1 MTIQRPRR
9 HPRAI
14 ALGLAAI
21 VLLIAAQPALAVT
34 WSTEAQITDLDSLRP
49 QIVRTGAAS
58 AVVVWQ
64 RGQLLH
70 ARRSNDG
77 GRTWTPR
84 ITLASNL
91 AVGWSVA
98 SSGASIDLVWIKQT
112 QGSSTLRLFYRRS
125 QDGGAT
131 WQTPRALTSSTS
143 RVADA
148 AVARHANGQVSV
160 VFTGHTTGKIYIRT
174 STNGGTTFAAKK
186 QLASTDNS
194 EPGRTVTYRSD
205 PAVAIAGGITY
216 AAYTSARDTI
226 SVRRS
231 ATAGRTWSAPTIIT
245 RSATQSELSLA
256 AAGKKAVLAY
266 TISVSGRIK
275 VVYRRSVNQ
284 GVTWATRK
292 SFAALGTGEFS
303 MTAQLAYKSGVL
315 GVIFKYGKPGASP
328 IWYRES
334 TDFGGTWSARSR
346 VSLQHGPITDTEPGG
361 VAILSGVRLAGY
373 NQNRLEGADG
383 IWVRRAT
390 P

>member
-49 QIVRTGAAS
+49 QIVRTGPAS

-112 QGSSTLRLFYRRS
+112 PGSSTLRLFYRRS

-160 VFTGHTTGKIYIRT
+160 VFTGHTTGKF
-174 STNGGTTFAAKK
+174 S
-186 QLASTDNS
+186 
-194 EPGRTVTYRSD
+194 
-205 PAVAIAGGITY
+205 
-216 AAYTSARDTI
+216 SARA
-226 SVRRS
+226 R
-231 ATAGRTWSAPTIIT
+231 TAGPRSPPRSSSRAPTT
-245 RSATQSELSLA
+245 RS
-256 AAGKKAVLAY
+256 
-266 TISVSGRIK
+266 
-275 VVYRRSVNQ
+275 
-284 GVTWATRK
+284 
-292 SFAALGTGEFS
+292 
-303 MTAQLAYKSGVL
+303 
-315 GVIFKYGKPGASP
+315 
-328 IWYRES
+328 
-334 TDFGGTWSARSR
+334 
-346 VSLQHGPITDTEPGG
+346 PGG
-361 VAILSGVRLAGY
+361 
-373 NQNRLEGADG
+373 
-383 IWVRRAT
+383 